1 MSLLGGQDLSRVC
14 IPQAQELFCQNFG
27 KARQQCRL
35 HHRHRATPS
44 VPGVRGAQLLPA
56 LLDLVVKEQGDTPEF
71 AAVILVDM
79 AHGLRAVLPVGQIP
93 GDDLLAPGLMPM
105 DCFRVRIMMR

>member
-1 MSLLGGQDLSRVC
+1 MSLLGGQDLGRVC

-27 KARQQCRL
+27 KARQQRRL
-35 HHRHRATPS
+35 HYQAPGHA
-44 VPGVRGAQLLPA
+44 VGAGVRGAQLLPA

-93 GDDLLAPGLMPM
+93 GAEDHPLGFGRPARRPNPRG
-105 DCFRVRIMMR
+105 